1 MNICVITSAKFP
13 PEEGI
18 GNYIYN
24 MSKEFIR
31 KGHNVTV
38 ITRGGFHRTH
48 KEIFEDIELYR
59 VPFLPLYPLHVQF
72 HGIFVKKLIRTLE
85 SNFDILHFH
94 TPLPPII
101 KSYLPTITTVHTPMK
116 TDTGRVELI
125 NPFSV
130 AVKLQG
136 KVSYL
141 IERKLFGISDKV
153 TSVATS
159 VSKELAEYGLNP
171 KDVEV
176 IGNGVDENL
185 FCPVKNKG
193 DERYILYTGRLS
205 YRKGLFDFIEC
216 GIEVCEKHPDI
227 KFKLTGKGPLL
238 DKLKSI
244 VADSGYK
251 DRFEFLGYVD
261 KSRLIELYQNA
272 TIFVLPSHYEGLP
285 TTLLEAMACGQP
297 VVATAVSGNLD
308 VIESGKNGILVPI
321 KSPDKMADAISR
333 LLDNE
338 GRMVELGLAA
348 RRTIEQRFTW
358 DAISDRILQCYE
370 SVMQKEKGATV
381 Q

>member
-24 MSKEFIR
+24 MSQEFIR

-38 ITRGGFHRTH
+38 ITRGGFHRTQ
-48 KEIFEDIELYR
+48 KENFEDIELYR
-59 VPFLPLYPLHVQF
+59 VPFLPVYPLHVQF
-72 HGIFVKKLIRTLE
+72 HAIFVKKLIRTLE
-85 SNFDILHFH
+85 SNFDVLHFH

-101 KSYLPTITTVHTPMK
+101 KSYIPIITTVHTPMK
-116 TDTGRVELI
+116 TDTGRVELV

-136 KVSYL
+136 KASYL

-159 VSKELAEYGLNP
+159 VSEELAEYGLNP
-171 KDVEV
+171 KEVEV

-185 FCPVKNKG
+185 FCPVETKA

-205 YRKGLFDFIEC
+205 YRKGLFDFIKC
-216 GIEVCEKHPDI
+216 GVEVCEKHQDI

-238 DKLKSI
+238 DKLKNI
-244 VADSGYK
+244 VAESGHE
-251 DRFEFLGYVD
+251 DRFEFLGHVD

-285 TTLLEAMACGQP
+285 TTLLEAMACGLP

-308 VIESGKNGILVPI
+308 VIESGKNGVLVPI
-321 KSPDKMADAISR
+321 KSPNKMAGAVSS
-333 LLDNE
+333 LLDDE
-338 GRMVELGLAA
+338 ARMVELGLAA
-348 RRTIEQRFTW
+348 RKTIEDRFTW
-358 DAISDRILQCYE
+358 DAISGKILQCYE
-370 SVMQKEKGATV
+370 SVMQKEKEAIV

>member
-1 MNICVITSAKFP
+1 MKICVITSASFP

-24 MSKEFIR
+24 MSKEFMR
-31 KGHNVTV
+31 KGHSVTI
-38 ITRGGFHRTH
+38 ITRGGFHRTQ
-48 KEIFEDIELYR
+48 KENFEDIELYR

-72 HGIFVKKLIRTLE
+72 HAIFVKKLIRTLE
-85 SNFDILHFH
+85 SNFDVLHFH

-101 KSYLPTITTVHTPMK
+101 KSYISTITTVHTPMK
-116 TDTGRVELI
+116 TDTGRVELV

-141 IERKLFGISDKV
+141 IERKLFEISDKV

-159 VSKELAEYGLNP
+159 VSEELAEYGLNP

-176 IGNGVDENL
+176 IGNGVDEDI
-185 FCPVKNKG
+185 FSPVKTKG
-193 DERYILYTGRLS
+193 AERYILYTGRLS

-216 GIEVCEKHPDI
+216 GVQICKRYPDI

-238 DKLKSI
+238 EKLKNI
-244 VADSGYK
+244 VADSGYE
-251 DRFEFLGYVD
+251 DRFEFLGHVD

-272 TIFVLPSHYEGLP
+272 TLFVLPSHYEGLP

-297 VVATAVSGNLD
+297 VVATAVSGTLD

-321 KSPDKMADAISR
+321 KSPDKMADAVSS
-333 LLDNE
+333 LLGDE
-338 GRMVELGLAA
+338 KRMVELGLAA
-348 RRTIEQRFTW
+348 RRTIEERFTW
-358 DAISDRILQCYE
+358 DAISDKILQCYE
-370 SVMQKEKGATV
+370 SVVQKKKEGIV
-381 Q
+381 

>member
-18 GNYIYN
+18 GNYVYN
-24 MSKEFIR
+24 MSKQFIR
-31 KGHNVTV
+31 KGHSVTV
-38 ITRGGFHRTH
+38 ITRGGFHRTQ
-48 KEIFEDIELYR
+48 KENFEGIELYR

-85 SNFDILHFH
+85 SNFDVLHFH

-101 KSYLPTITTVHTPMK
+101 KSRIPTITTVHTPMK
-116 TDTGRVELI
+116 TDTGRVELV

-141 IERKLFGISDKV
+141 IERKLFEISDKV

-159 VSKELAEYGLNP
+159 VSEELAEYGLNP

-185 FCPVKNKG
+185 FCPVEIKA

-216 GIEVCEKHPDI
+216 GIEVCEEHPDI

-238 DKLKSI
+238 DKLKNI
-244 VADSGYK
+244 VADSGYE
-251 DRFEFLGYVD
+251 DRFEFLGHVD
-261 KSRLIELYQNA
+261 KSKLIELYQNA

-308 VIESGKNGILVPI
+308 VIEYGKNGILVPI
-321 KSPDKMADAISR
+321 KSPDKMADAVSS
-333 LLDNE
+333 LLDDE
-338 GRMVELGLAA
+338 ERMIELGLEA
-348 RRTIEQRFTW
+348 RIYQKQELPLDHKLRLDLISVDLAYRTAHFRK
-358 DAISDRILQCYE
+358 A
-370 SVMQKEKGATV
+370 
-381 Q
+381 

>member
-31 KGHNVTV
+31 KGHTITV
-38 ITRGGFHRTH
+38 ITRGGFHKTQ

-72 HGIFVKKLIRTLE
+72 HGLFVKKLIRNIE
-85 SNFDILHFH
+85 SNFDVLHFH

-101 KSYLPTITTVHTPMK
+101 KSNIPTITTVHTPMK
-116 TDTGRVELI
+116 IDTGNVEI
-125 NPFSV
+125 VNPFSV
-130 AVKLQG
+130 AIKLQG

-159 VSKELAEYGLNP
+159 VSEELAEYGLNP

-176 IGNGVDENL
+176 IGNGVDENI
-185 FCPVKNKG
+185 FFPVKTKG
-193 DERYILYTGRLS
+193 YERYILYTGRLS

-216 GIEVCEKHPDI
+216 GVQICKRYPDI

-238 DKLKSI
+238 DKLKNI
-244 VADSGYK
+244 VADSGYE
-251 DRFEFLGYVD
+251 DRFEFLGHVD

-272 TIFVLPSHYEGLP
+272 TLFVLPSHYEGLP

-308 VIESGKNGILVPI
+308 VIESGNNGIFVPI
-321 KSPDKMADAISR
+321 KSPDKIADAVSS
-333 LLDNE
+333 LLDDE
-338 GRMVELGLAA
+338 ERMIELGLEA
-348 RRTIEQRFTW
+348 RRTIEERFTW
-358 DAISDRILQCYE
+358 DAISDKILQCYE
-370 SVMQKEKGATV
+370 SVVQKKKEAIV

>member
-1 MNICVITSAKFP
+1 MNICVITSANFP

-18 GNYIYN
+18 GNYVYN
-24 MSKEFIR
+24 MSKKFIQ

-38 ITRGGFHRTH
+38 ITRGGFHKTQ
-48 KEIFEDIELYR
+48 KENFEDIELYR

-72 HGIFVKKLIRTLE
+72 HGIFVKKLVRTLE
-85 SNFDILHFH
+85 SKFDVLHFH

-101 KSYLPTITTVHTPMK
+101 KSSIPTITTVHTPMK
-116 TDTGRVELI
+116 TDTGRVELV

-130 AVKLQG
+130 AIKLQG

-159 VSKELAEYGLNP
+159 VSEELAEYGLNP
-171 KDVEV
+171 KEVEV

-185 FCPVKNKG
+185 FCPVKTKA
-193 DERYILYTGRLS
+193 DERYVLYTGRLS

-238 DKLKSI
+238 DKLKNI
-244 VADSGYK
+244 VAESGYE
-251 DRFEFLGYVD
+251 DRFEFLGHVD

-285 TTLLEAMACGQP
+285 TTLLEAMSCGRP

-321 KSPDKMADAISR
+321 KSPDIMAGAISG
-333 LLDNE
+333 LLDDE
-338 GRMVELGLAA
+338 ARMVELGLAA
-348 RRTIEQRFTW
+348 RRTIEKRFTW
-358 DAISDRILQCYE
+358 DAISDKILQCYE
-370 SVMQKEKGATV
+370 SVIQKKKGATV

>member
-38 ITRGGFHRTH
+38 ITRGGFHRTQ

-321 KSPDKMADAISR
+321 KSLDKMAEAVSS

-370 SVMQKEKGATV
+370 SVMQKDKGATV